1 MSRRR
6 ARLATTAAGAALAVC
21 LVLVLTLVGAPGLA
35 ASDAGQAV
43 LLTER
48 GRGNPKAYAFLA
60 KVDGDPVHWS
70 ACQKIGWRIDTDD
83 SPKRAVPQAK
93 EAVSRIED
101 ATDLRFAYR
110 GKTDVAPKRFSKYP
124 EDTQLILGWGPP
136 KATGEAAGV
145 GGAQWDGSTGRIVH
159 GYVVL
164 NYEDEFA
171 AGFGRGPATGTQG
184 TLGQLMMHELG
195 HAVGLQH
202 VRDDQQIMY
211 PTLTRK
217 KATWGAGDR
226 NGLRKVGKAAG
237 CF

>member
-1 MSRRR
+1 MQTAHMKFDGDTRYDRRVR
-6 ARLATTAAGAALAVC
+6 PEFLDHFLDGGV
-21 LVLVLTLVGAPGLA
+21 A
-35 ASDAGQAV
+35 ASRGEYARSAPYSVDLQMRHSPKTFADHATLYVGLTAV
-43 LLTER
+43 LNVLR
-48 GRGNPKAYAFLA
+48 KG
-60 KVDGDPVHWS
+60 
-70 ACQKIGWRIDTDD
+70 
-83 SPKRAVPQAK
+83 
-93 EAVSRIED
+93 
-101 ATDLRFAYR
+101 ATGLRFAYR

-164 NYEDEFA
+164 NYEEELE

-202 VRDDQQIMY
+202 VKDDQQIMY